1 MLVVLL
7 LLANV
12 MIVIKTVI
20 IVLSALFGIY
30 IFFFATKLTPHR
42 QYASFRW
49 ANQ

>member
-7 LLANV
+7 VLANV

-20 IVLSALFGIY
+20 IVLSALFGIF
-30 IFFFATKLTPHR
+30 FFFATKLTPHR